1 VVPDTG
7 ETLRTGAYRPLNV
20 PEPLPVTEDSAGRP
34 AALTGRHRQAV
45 AAVED
50 EWRIDD
56 EWWRREPVARRYFT
70 VRLASGQR
78 LVLYKDLFGGGWYRQ
93 SY

>member
-20 PEPLPVTEDSAGRP
+20 PEPLPVAEDAAGRP
-34 AALTGRHRQAV
+34 VALTGRHRQAV

-50 EWRIDD
+50 KWRIDD
-56 EWWRREPVARRYFT
+56 EWWRREMVARHYFT
-70 VRLASGQR
+70 VRLTSGQR
-78 LVLYKDLFGGGWYRQ
+78 LVLYKDLAGGGWYRQ

>member
-20 PEPLPVTEDSAGRP
+20 PEPLPVAEDASGQP

-45 AAVED
+45 VAVED

-56 EWWRREPVARRYFT
+56 EWWRREPVARHYFT

-78 LVLYKDLFGGGWYRQ
+78 LVLYKDLAAGGWYRQ

>member
-1 VVPDTG
+1 MVPDTG
-7 ETLRTGAYRPLNV
+7 ETLRTGAYRPVNV
-20 PEPLPVTEDSAGRP
+20 PAPLEVAEDDLGRP
-34 AALTGRHRQAV
+34 AALTGRRRQAI

-70 VRLASGQR
+70 VRLVSGQL
-78 LVLYKDLFGGGWYRQ
+78 LVLYKDLSTGGWYRQ